1 MAHALCSS
9 TQLLSVIKSVC
20 KGRHSGAGGGG
31 VAAGS
36 VDRKERARVQVSG
49 HGGRGG
55 VRRGAGWSSG
65 AYGPTRRGEGLIST
79 QHMPSLSRAGHLPHI
94 PWLLRRHLQR
104 ALNVVRCFFFIF
116 CYPFLFPHFKIK
128 ALHLQQLLSVS
139 DVEVTHLA

>member
-20 KGRHSGAGGGG
+20 KGRHSGAGVGG

-36 VDRKERARVQVSG
+36 VDRKERAHVQDSG
-49 HGGRGG
+49 HGGRG

-94 PWLLRRHLQR
+94 PWLLRRHLQV
-104 ALNVVRCFFFIF
+104 ALNVARCFFFF
-116 CYPFLFPHFKIK
+116 FFFVFFLFFFFCIFQNENFGFTTT
-128 ALHLQQLLSVS
+128 ALSF
-139 DVEVTHLA
+139 

>member
-55 VRRGAGWSSG
+55 SAGGLVGAQGHMVLLEEEKGSFPRNTCQVSHEQVTCLTSPG
-65 AYGPTRRGEGLIST
+65 CSDDICKGL
-79 QHMPSLSRAGHLPHI
+79 
-94 PWLLRRHLQR
+94 
-104 ALNVVRCFFFIF
+104 
-116 CYPFLFPHFKIK
+116 
-128 ALHLQQLLSVS
+128 
-139 DVEVTHLA
+139 